1 MKGHMVSNE
10 ISVTFCAFETIYT
23 ALSSW
28 HAQHLEHEQT
38 HENAV
43 DKTREHANK

>member
-10 ISVTFCAFETIYT
+10 ISITFCAFETIYT
-23 ALSSW
+23 APSSW
-28 HAQHLEHEQT
+28 HAQHLEREQT